1 MQHLRSFNSLWIVA
15 FAILLGCHENA
26 ARVSPSPDVPLAPV
40 EQEPVPEKKSEPL
53 KLSDLNENLGASC
66 FDDRECNLYLR
77 CLDRACDRPPAMT
90 GIKRHDTPTA
100 IFVVGTEEKARFQLE
115 LAVRPHEQTRGLM
128 FRREMKDDWGMLF
141 VYPDDE
147 ILSFWMKNTYIPL
160 DMVFIDGGG
169 TVVGVVTA
177 EPLTLNPRSVG
188 KPSRYVLELNAG
200 TAKRLGIEAG
210 VVMRLE
216 NIDSEL
222 AP

>member
-1 MQHLRSFNSLWIVA
+1 MA
-15 FAILLGCHENA
+15 LLFLMGCHENPSRVA
-26 ARVSPSPDVPLAPV
+26 APPDVVAVPV
-40 EQEPVPEKKSEPL
+40 EQQPVPKKKSTALAP
-53 KLSDLNENLGASC
+53 SDLQENLGESC
-66 FDDRECNLYLR
+66 FDDRECKLYLR
-77 CLDRACDRPPAMT
+77 CLDRACDKPPAMT
-90 GIKRHDTPTA
+90 GLKRLDTPVA
-100 IFVVGTEEKARFQLE
+100 VFASSGEEKARFHLE
-115 LAVRPHEQTRGLM
+115 LAVAPHEQTRGLM

-141 VYPDDE
+141 VYPQDE
-147 ILSFWMKNTYIPL
+147 VLSFWMKNTYIPL

-200 TAKRLGIEAG
+200 TAKRVGIEAG